1 MTERDDQP
9 RRGRGR
15 PKGPPRPPEPSPPAR
30 PRGRPAGSVTIR
42 GSGALAAARRAMGI
56 TLAELARRSG
66 VAMSILS
73 QLEAGAVVRPSPE
86 LVGRLAAGY
95 GLPRSRV
102 RSAIAGA
109 PSDPIA
115 AIEWLRGR
123 AKWHREQADDLER
136 IAVELES
143 EPEEGLPAERQH
155 IATNPSLEE
164 SDQHP

>member
-1 MTERDDQP
+1 MTKRDDQP

-15 PKGPPRPPEPSPPAR
+15 PKGPARPPEPSPPAR

-42 GSGALAAARRAMGI
+42 GSGPLAAARRAMGI
-56 TLAELARRSG
+56 TLAELAQRTGIAISQ
-66 VAMSILS
+66 LS
-73 QLEAGAVVRPSPE
+73 QLEAGAAVRPSQE

-109 PSDPIA
+109 PSDPVV

-123 AKWHREQADDLER
+123 AKWHREQADELER
-136 IAVELES
+136 VAAELES
-143 EPEEGLPAERQH
+143 EHDEGIPVER
-155 IATNPSLEE
+155 
-164 SDQHP
+164 